1 MKGCLVFFLVSL
13 LFSGARAAAFGSF
26 MYSSTQRIALFY
38 TELKLKKS
46 VTVCLISV
54 IFFAGTGRLR
64 PSSRKA
70 SRSEKRAILLI
81 FTMLIRLIFR
91 KTGLSFVSNSFSGIL
106 VRMVELSR

>member
-26 MYSSTQRIALFY
+26 MYSST
-38 TELKLKKS
+38 
-46 VTVCLISV
+46 
-54 IFFAGTGRLR
+54 GTGRLR